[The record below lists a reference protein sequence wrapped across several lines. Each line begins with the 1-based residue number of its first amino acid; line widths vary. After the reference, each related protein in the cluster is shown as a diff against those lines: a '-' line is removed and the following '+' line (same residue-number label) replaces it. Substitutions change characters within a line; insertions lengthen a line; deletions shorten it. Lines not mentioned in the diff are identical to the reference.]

1 MLEKMAEMVRE
12 DAKEANDNYGLL
24 PCMVCDGRPADSE
37 RCLALGRSCPDMQN
51 PDGSLMVARYA
62 VLLVAGALETLPD
75 AKEQDLRQLKS
86 GKKLED
92 RSKTEQAEYVCA
104 MSNLGIDFMNLLS
117 DATISAR
124 EAKEAAHE

>member
-1 MLEKMAEMVRE
+1 MLDKMAEMVRE
-12 DAKEANDNYGLL
+12 DKSVLCDLCPYIPNEADCINA
-24 PCMVCDGRPADSE
+24 MVCPSIADIPE
-37 RCLALGRSCPDMQN
+37 DRLARW
-51 PDGSLMVARYA
+51 V
-62 VLLVAGALETLPD
+62 VLLVARALETLPD

-124 EAKEAAHE
+124 EAKEAEHE

>member
-62 VLLVAGALETLPD
+62 VLLVARALEKWVSEIDRTNGV
-75 AKEQDLRQLKS
+75 DLGDVEALGS
-86 GKKLED
+86 EFMDLYYEVKK
-92 RSKTEQAEYVCA
+92 A
-104 MSNLGIDFMNLLS
+104 
-117 DATISAR
+117 